1 MIDPTTLRTRI
12 GSGVYQTGR
21 DRIAQIM
28 NVALEILV
36 DKGYEA
42 LTLREVARRCKV
54 QIGAVSHYYKSRSD
68 LLRDVLNV
76 VVAPYAEKF
85 RGILHAKDL
94 SAEQKIE
101 GLIDLLL
108 DDMQRK
114 QTTRLFPHLWQ
125 LANHDPFVS
134 KAVDSIY
141 ILERLTFS
149 RLIAEIN
156 PSLSCEERETLAV
169 YLIAAVA
176 GSTIFVGFEKPWSS
190 QLTLYRAILK
200 RSLIDTIRAS
210 SSEQFEHYGWQRTSS
225 PSEWREPTLL
235 SPEEYRELIESA
247 EISLRSEGVES

>member
-1 MIDPTTLRTRI
+1 MIDTKALRTRK

-21 DRIAQIM
+21 DRVAQIM
-28 NVALEILV
+28 NVALEILI
-36 DKGYEA
+36 DKGYDA

-54 QIGAVSHYYKSRSD
+54 QIGAISHYYKSRSD
-68 LLRDVLNV
+68 LLRDVLNI

-85 RGILHAKDL
+85 REILHAKDL
-94 SAEQKIE
+94 DAEQKI
-101 GLIDLLL
+101 GRLIESLLE
-108 DDMQRK
+108 DMQRK

-149 RLIAEIN
+149 RLIAQVN
-156 PSLSCEERETLAV
+156 PSLSREERETLAV
-169 YLIAAVA
+169 YLIAAIA

-190 QLTLYRAILK
+190 QLPLYRAILCK
-200 RSLIDTIRAS
+200 SLIETVRTT

-247 EISLRSEGVES
+247 EISLRSEEAEF